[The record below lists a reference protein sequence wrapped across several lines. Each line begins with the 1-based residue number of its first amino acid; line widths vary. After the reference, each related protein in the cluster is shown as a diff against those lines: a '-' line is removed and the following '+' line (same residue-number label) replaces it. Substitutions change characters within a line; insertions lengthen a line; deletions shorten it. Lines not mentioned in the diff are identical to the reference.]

1 MSINNDKIIKA
12 LAFEKIVI
20 ELLKRDNPTLN
31 EDYSEKTIDNSYRYY
46 DAVLFSS
53 INLQAFG
60 LETINANR
68 IVVEIKAGRPP
79 IDILRRFIS
88 KEETNFDVVVFI
100 IAGKIPKDVREK
112 IRSDKC
118 QIFFI
123 TEDELK
129 RNTSFKKHFYSL
141 DEAISSDDSVLL
153 DDNYSLLGES
163 KNNLAFALGA
173 GCSRASNISDWKTL
187 SKALGFE
194 MLYSIVDTK
203 ESMYKNKL
211 ITDALNDDVFMCF
224 DSNSALDAIYSSF
237 NILPNSTRESYWLSI
252 KKVLYMSYD
261 SPADAKQPLLDSVV
275 ACIKRNGIQT
285 VINYNFDSVL
295 EQNIDPNYKSK
306 KEEIESSTTNIC
318 GCKIHHVHGY
328 IPYDYNGKAE
338 VRHFVFTDKEY
349 YDNMM
354 DPNSYTNTIQDKIL
368 QTKNVIFIGVSFTD
382 ANMKERLRKRVE
394 LGCSNKV
401 FAFLKLPTF
410 NFEGTNNRLMENKYR
425 LIFQHY
431 FQSLGVRILWVHNFD
446 EIPKR
451 INSI

>member
-1 MSINNDKIIKA
+1 MSNNSDKMIKA
-12 LAFEKIVI
+12 LAFEKIVF
-20 ELLKRDNPTLN
+20 ELLKQDNPTIN
-31 EDYSEKTIDNSYRYY
+31 ENYSEKSIDNQYRHYN
-46 DAVLFSS
+46 AVSFGS
-53 INLQAFG
+53 INLQSFG
-60 LETINANR
+60 LETIYANR
-68 IVVEIKAGRPP
+68 IVVEIKAGRPS
-79 IDILRRFIS
+79 IDILRRFVS
-88 KEETNFDVVVFI
+88 KEESIFDVIVFI
-100 IAGKIPKDVREK
+100 IAGKIQKDILEK
-112 IRSDKC
+112 INSGKC
-118 QIFFI
+118 RIVFI

-129 RNTSFKKHFYSL
+129 RNSLFKKHFYSL
-141 DEAISSDDSVLL
+141 DEAISSDDNVLL
-153 DDNYSLLGES
+153 DDNYSLLSET

-224 DSNSALDAIYSSF
+224 DSNSALDAIYNNF
-237 NILPNSTRESYWLSI
+237 NILPNSTRENYWLSI

-261 SPADAKQPLLDSVV
+261 SPVDAKQPLMNSIV
-275 ACIKRNGIQT
+275 ACISRNSIQT

-295 EQNIDPNYKSK
+295 EQNIDPYYKSK
-306 KEEIESSTTNIC
+306 REEIESSTTNIG
-318 GCKIHHVHGY
+318 GCKIYHVHGF

-338 VRHFVFTDKEY
+338 VKHFVFTDKEY

-354 DPNSYTNTIQDKIL
+354 DPNSYTNTTQDLIL

-394 LGCSNKV
+394 IGCNNKV

-410 NFEGTNNRLMENKYR
+410 SFEGTNNKLMENKYR
-425 LIFQHY
+425 LLFQHY
-431 FQSLGVRILWVHNFD
+431 FQSLGVNILWVHSYD
-446 EIPKR
+446 EIPK
-451 INSI
+451 IIDSI